1 MHGND
6 PVNTDSVYCTKYVN
20 AIEIPR
26 IWRRRHA
33 LAIQYPTSQLDLPLQ
48 ATTENNEGGYLF
60 VYTTNFL
67 TVKFW
72 DYKT

>member
-1 MHGND
+1 MGTTQSILIVYTVPNTSMQLRF
-6 PVNTDSVYCTKYVN
+6 PEFGGEGMPSPYSTLLVNLTCLS
-20 AIEIPR
+20 R
-26 IWRRRHA
+26 
-33 LAIQYPTSQLDLPLQ
+33 L
-48 ATTENNEGGYLF
+48 TTENNEGGYLF